1 MELEKT
7 EKELDLLY
15 FKSRIKLFNTDI
27 LCKLFYNKSIK
38 DGKKNNFKNWKNAT
52 FENKNKIDTFS
63 QLTNSRNI
71 LLQDKSHLDSSLIE
85 YKLQYER
92 VNEEFHEFKKIF
104 CKNCLQDDNLNDI
117 DDSNI
122 IAKIQNDNY
131 GTNISKSNEFSKILS
146 FNFFLDVS
154 NEDGDFME
162 PNKMVGNDP
171 KLHEDSTKNN
181 NELKNKIVIIENRIN
196 TLKVEYDQ
204 KVNSNEKFL
213 KIYEEKKKVNF

>member
-146 FNFFLDVS
+146 FNFF
-154 NEDGDFME
+154 
-162 PNKMVGNDP
+162 
-171 KLHEDSTKNN
+171 
-181 NELKNKIVIIENRIN
+181 
-196 TLKVEYDQ
+196 
-204 KVNSNEKFL
+204 
-213 KIYEEKKKVNF
+213 